1 MKTSF
6 AIPSLLLATLALAA
20 PVALTAQSGVGTAG
34 AQVLQLPAGSRAP
47 AFAGAYTATSTD
59 ADVLFYD
66 PAGLA
71 GLGRSVSVAYQN
83 YFEGIRAGSA
93 AAAFN
98 LGRLVLGGGILY
110 LDAGSI
116 DVIEPD
122 PNFGNQRGKET
133 GATASASETAARVS
147 AAVAL
152 LGGRVRLGANMGV
165 VSSDLAG
172 IGRSAPFVDVGAQYA
187 MNRLAVGVSVRHLGT
202 KMTNST
208 NGDAPLPGEARLG
221 IAVHGLQVSGF
232 GVGLSADGLYRLQE
246 GTTGLVAGVEAGL
259 LPGTYGPFSAV
270 LRAGYS
276 MDSGDALAPYRFG
289 AGISFGT
296 IGVDYTYQDY
306 NLLGAVHRIGLRWT
320 TP

>member
-1 MKTSF
+1 MKKSF
-6 AIPSLLLATLALAA
+6 AIPSLLLVALVAPTALA
-20 PVALTAQSGVGTAG
+20 AQSGVGTAG

-47 AFAGAYTATSTD
+47 AFAGAYAATSAD

-71 GLGRSVSVAYQN
+71 GLGRSVSLAYQN

-93 AAAFN
+93 AAAFHV
-98 LGRLVLGGGILY
+98 GGVVLGGGILY

-122 PNFGNQRGKET
+122 PNFGNQRGKTT
-133 GATASASETAARVS
+133 GATASASEAAARVS
-147 AAVAL
+147 AAVGVL
-152 LGGRVRLGANMGV
+152 DGRVRLGANLGV
-165 VSSDLAG
+165 VTSDLAG
-172 IGRSAPFVDVGAQYA
+172 VGRSAPFVDLGAQYA
-187 MNRLAVGVSVRHLGT
+187 MRRVAVGVSVRHLGT
-202 KMTNST
+202 KMTNAD

-221 IAVHGLQVSGF
+221 IAVRGLQVSGF

-246 GTTGLVAGVEAGL
+246 GTTGLVTGVEAGL
-259 LPGTYGPFSAV
+259 LPGTHRPFSAV

-289 AGISFGT
+289 AGISFGS

>member
-1 MKTSF
+1 MKKSF
-6 AIPSLLLATLALAA
+6 AIPSLLLAALAVPATLA
-20 PVALTAQSGVGTAG
+20 AQSGVGTAG

-47 AFAGAYTATSTD
+47 AFAGAYTATSAD

-98 LGRLVLGGGILY
+98 LGGVVLGGGILY

-122 PNFGNQRGKET
+122 PNFGNQRGKAT
-133 GATASASETAARVS
+133 GTTASASEVAARVS
-147 AAVAL
+147 AATSV
-152 LGGRVRLGANMGV
+152 LGGRVRLGASLGV

-172 IGRSAPFVDVGAQYA
+172 VGRSAPFVDLGAQYA
-187 MNRLAVGVSVRHLGT
+187 MSRVAVGVSVRHLGT
-202 KMTNST
+202 SMTNTT

-221 IAVHGLQVSGF
+221 IAVRGLQVSGF
-232 GVGLSADGLYRLQE
+232 GVAVSADGLYRLQE
-246 GTTGLVAGVEAGL
+246 GTTGLVTGLEAGL
-259 LPGTYGPFSAV
+259 MPGAYGPFSAV
-270 LRAGYS
+270 LRAGLS
-276 MDSGDALAPYRFG
+276 VDRGDALAPYRFG
-289 AGISFGT
+289 AGISFGS
-296 IGVDYTYQDY
+296 IAVDYTYQDY

>member
-1 MKTSF
+1 MKKSF
-6 AIPSLLLATLALAA
+6 AIPSLLLAAFAVPLTLA
-20 PVALTAQSGVGTAG
+20 AQSGVGTAG

-47 AFAGAYTATSTD
+47 AFAGAYTATSAN

-71 GLGRSVSVAYQN
+71 GLRRSISVAYQN
-83 YFEGIRAGSA
+83 YFEGIRAGSV

-98 LGRLVLGGGILY
+98 VGGVVLGGGILY

-122 PNFGNQRGKET
+122 PNFGNQRGKTT
-133 GATASASETAARVS
+133 GATASASEAAARLS
-147 AAVAL
+147 AAVGL
-152 LGGRVRLGANMGV
+152 MGGRVRLGANLGV

-172 IGRSAPFVDVGAQYA
+172 VGRSAPFVDLGAQYA
-187 MNRLAVGVSVRHLGT
+187 MNRIAVGVSVRHLGT
-202 KMTNST
+202 SMANTT

-221 IAVHGLQVSGF
+221 IALRGFQVSGF
-232 GVGLSADGLYRLQE
+232 GVALNADGVYRLQE
-246 GTTGLVAGVEAGL
+246 GTTGLLTGVEAGL

-270 LRAGYS
+270 LRAGLS
-276 MDSGDALAPYRFG
+276 MDKGDTLAPYRFG
-289 AGISFGT
+289 AGISFGSV
-296 IGVDYTYQDY
+296 GVDYTYQDY